1 MKKGD
6 IVAVVATSGEYVGEL
21 VSSKP
26 VTLANPKMFFFT
38 HQFRPLAIFASYLP
52 VCRLLKRASQVRTS
66 WLASSRA
73 PRRQGSLRDG
83 RPHWKSSSCPNAT
96 TL

>member
-26 VTLANPKMFFFT
+26 VTLANPK
-38 HQFRPLAIFASYLP
+38 
-52 VCRLLKRASQVRTS
+52 
-66 WLASSRA
+66 
-73 PRRQGSLRDG
+73 
-83 RPHWKSSSCPNAT
+83 
-96 TL
+96 